1 MARFKKGDRV
11 IITEGD
17 FRGQW
22 GTITDKDIIGDEI
35 DVVLGDGG
43 RKIRTHEAHVDLVDD
58 D

>member
-22 GTITDKDIIGDEI
+22 GTISDKDIIGDEI
-35 DVVLGDGG
+35 KVVLGEGG
-43 RKIRTHEAHVDLVDD
+43 REIKTHEAHVDPVDD
-58 D
+58 